1 MSDHD
6 TCNHAEGGGRRP
18 IPDREDDTPLAS
30 RGISAA
36 PAGIRSASAD
46 SPRALDREE
55 LKLEAD
61 WLFRKLVRRFVK
73 ERDKIA
79 LEGVSLPGLLVLGTI
94 RREGEQ
100 RLGELAERLD
110 FTSGAVTALCD
121 KLESAGYAERRRS
134 PSDRRSVA
142 LGITPA
148 GRELLERTRSAGAYT
163 VELLFGGLEPAELES
178 RIGLFRELLQRLD
191 GFAERVTERHEQSVA
206 MPVAM
211 PAPLQAVA
219 EPAAVPEAAAAP
231 DPHDPDPPA
240 KPAAPQRRSPFI
252 HY

>member
-1 MSDHD
+1 MSDSND
-6 TCNHAEGGGRRP
+6 NRQVP
-18 IPDREDDTPLAS
+18 SP
-30 RGISAA
+30 A
-36 PAGIRSASAD
+36 P
-46 SPRALDREE
+46 DREE

-94 RREGEQ
+94 LQEGEQ

-134 PSDRRSVA
+134 ASDRRSIA
-142 LGITPA
+142 LAITPA
-148 GRELLERTRSAGAYT
+148 GRKLLERTREAGAHT
-163 VELLFGGLEPAELES
+163 VELLFGGLGPAELEL
-178 RIGLFRELLQRLD
+178 RIELFRELLQRLD
-191 GFAERVTERHEQSVA
+191 GFAERVTERHEQASA
-206 MPVAM
+206 R
-211 PAPLQAVA
+211 
-219 EPAAVPEAAAAP
+219 AAAP
-231 DPHDPDPPA
+231 STAPDAAPSTAPSAAPASSPSALAEPPA

-252 HY
+252 GY